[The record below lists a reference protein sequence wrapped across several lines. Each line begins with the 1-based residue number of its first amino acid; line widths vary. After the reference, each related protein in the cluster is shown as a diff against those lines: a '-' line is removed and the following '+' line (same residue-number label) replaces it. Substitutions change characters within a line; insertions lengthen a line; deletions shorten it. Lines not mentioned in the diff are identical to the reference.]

1 MKTAIIGYGYWGKI
15 LRYYIEKDH
24 NYSLVKIYDL
34 NLKPKKIF
42 TDKIDDI
49 LNKDIKAV
57 FICTPIK
64 THFSLSKLM
73 LNNNKHVFCE
83 KPLAKSSKDV
93 KELIKISK
101 KKEKVI
107 QTDFTFIQSKSIK
120 KMKELI
126 PNIGQIYFASFAMK
140 QYGKFYQEDNV
151 YEILGSHMIS
161 ILYYLFD
168 DMNLSFK
175 FSDYYL
181 DRENKPEIGDILFN
195 TNKLNGNISLSL
207 HSPYKERK
215 IILKGEKGILY
226 YNPLEKNSLKYYS
239 ASKDKIILNNIF
251 NFDEKN
257 NLGYSI
263 ENFYSVING
272 QEKSNINLSKKVTAV
287 LGQYKIWR
295 KHNELR

>member
-1 MKTAIIGYGYWGKI
+1 MKTALIGYGYWGKI
-15 LRYYIEKDH
+15 LRYYIER
-24 NYSLVKIYDL
+24 NPNFSLIKIYAH
-34 NLKPKKIF
+34 NLKPEKIF

-49 LNKDIKAV
+49 LRKDIKAV
-57 FICTPIK
+57 FICTPTN

-83 KPLAKSSKDV
+83 KPLAKNSKDV
-93 KELIKISK
+93 EEFIKISK

-107 QTDFTFIQSKSIK
+107 QTDFTFLQSKSIK

-126 PNIGQIYFASFAMK
+126 PKIGQIYIASFLMK
-140 QYGKFYQEDNV
+140 QYGKFYKEDNV

-168 DMNLSFK
+168 KMNLNFK
-175 FSDYYL
+175 FIDYYL
-181 DRENKPEIGDILFN
+181 KKENKPEIGDILFN
-195 TNKLNGNISLSL
+195 ANRLNGNISLSL

-226 YNPLEKNSLKYYS
+226 YDPLKKNSLKYYS
-239 ASKDKIILNNIF
+239 ISKDKIILNNAF

-257 NLGYSI
+257 NLRYSI
-263 ENFYSVING
+263 ENFYSVINR
-272 QEKSNINLSKKVTAV
+272 QEESNIDISKKVTAV
-287 LGQYKIWR
+287 LEKYSIWR
-295 KHNELR
+295 KNNEL